1 MNAAQKRKLS
11 IEAQMQ
17 LNALKKINIW
27 KNVALAFSTLGV
39 AATYAGIAGNSRSLF
54 LSVLGV
60 IIIIVGL
67 GIALILNLGIKNGKR
82 NVEKILDAIDR
93 KGELS

>member
-1 MNAAQKRKLS
+1 MNAVRKRELS

-17 LNALKKINIW
+17 LHALKKLNIW
-27 KNVALAFSTLGV
+27 KNIAIAFSTLGV
-39 AATYAGIAGNSRSLF
+39 AAAYAGIAGNSRSLF

-60 IIIIVGL
+60 IIIFAGL
-67 GIALILNLGIKNGKR
+67 SIALILNLGIKNGRR
-82 NVEKILDAIDR
+82 NVEKILDVIDG